1 MIQNMRRSAA
11 IFVALAASLIAAF
24 AAKRPAAI
32 DDVLSMKQVGRAVI
46 SPDGAQVLYTASE
59 WEWPSGKAE
68 PDKGDKPPEMRSHV
82 WVVPADG
89 SAPGRQ
95 LTSAE
100 RGETQPEWS
109 PDGRTISFLSARGA
123 GSAPAAAGA

>member
-1 MIQNMRRSAA
+1 
-11 IFVALAASLIAAF
+11 
-24 AAKRPAAI
+24 
-32 DDVLSMKQVGRAVI
+32 
-46 SPDGAQVLYTASE
+46 VLYTASE

-82 WVVPADG
+82 WLVPADG
-89 SAPGRQ
+89 SAAGRQ
-95 LTSAE
+95 LTSSE

-123 GSAPAAAGA
+123 GAAAGAAASAGEGPKAQIWLMRIDGGEARKLTDAKE